1 MGKDLLIF
9 IGVQLLT
16 TMLSTAKTILTV
28 QASKSV
34 ATLINAISYTLG
46 AIMMKLLTKQD
57 MEVVISVTFL
67 CNLVGVYIA
76 KMIIDKTRK
85 TRLWIINATVK
96 NNLRDD
102 VERKLRDRQIQYTLL
117 EAKNNRDFFSIF
129 SYSKGESIL
138 IKEILEEYHI
148 KHSIVESNDFLKEK

>member
-1 MGKDLLIF
+1 MDKDLLIF

-34 ATLINAISYTLG
+34 AALINAISYTLG

-57 MEVVISVTFL
+57 MEVVISVTFF

-148 KHSIVESNDFLKEK
+148 KYSIIESNDF

>member
-1 MGKDLLIF
+1 MDKDLLIF

-34 ATLINAISYTLG
+34 AALINAISYTLG

-57 MEVVISVTFL
+57 MEVVISVTFF

-148 KHSIVESNDFLKEK
+148 KYSIIESNDFLKVE

>member
-1 MGKDLLIF
+1 MDKDLLIF

-34 ATLINAISYTLG
+34 AALINAISYTLG

-57 MEVVISVTFL
+57 MEVVISVTFF

-129 SYSKGESIL
+129 SYSKGESSL

-148 KHSIVESNDFLKEK
+148 KHSIIESNDF

>member
-1 MGKDLLIF
+1 MDKDLLIF

-34 ATLINAISYTLG
+34 AALINAISYTLG

-57 MEVVISVTFL
+57 MEVVISVTFF

-102 VERKLRDRQIQYTLL
+102 VERKLRDRKIQYTLL

-148 KHSIVESNDFLKEK
+148 KYSIIESNDFLMV

>member
-34 ATLINAISYTLG
+34 AALINAISYTLG

-57 MEVVISVTFL
+57 MGVVISVTFF
-67 CNLVGVYIA
+67 CNLIGVYTA
-76 KMIIDKTRK
+76 KFIIEKTRK
-85 TRLWIINATVK
+85 TRLWIVNATVK
-96 NNLRDD
+96 NNLRDS
-102 VERKLRDRQIQYTLL
+102 VEKKLRERQIQYTLV
-117 EAKNNRDFFSIF
+117 EAKNNRSFFSIF

-138 IKEILEEYHI
+138 IKEILEEYNI
-148 KHSIVESNDFLKEK
+148 KHSIIESNDF

>member
-34 ATLINAISYTLG
+34 AALINAISYTLG

-57 MEVVISVTFL
+57 MEVVISVTFF

-148 KHSIVESNDFLKEK
+148 KHSIVESNDF

>member
-1 MGKDLLIF
+1 MDKDLLIF
-9 IGVQLLT
+9 IFVQLMT

-34 ATLINAISYTLG
+34 AALINAISYTLG

-57 MEVVISVTFL
+57 MEVVISVTFF

-148 KHSIVESNDFLKEK
+148 KHSIIESNDF

>member
-1 MGKDLLIF
+1 MDKDLLIF

-34 ATLINAISYTLG
+34 AALINAISYTLG

-57 MEVVISVTFL
+57 MGVVISVTFF

-76 KMIIDKTRK
+76 KMTIDKTRK

-138 IKEILEEYHI
+138 IKEILEEYHV
-148 KHSIVESNDFLKEK
+148 KHSIIESNDF